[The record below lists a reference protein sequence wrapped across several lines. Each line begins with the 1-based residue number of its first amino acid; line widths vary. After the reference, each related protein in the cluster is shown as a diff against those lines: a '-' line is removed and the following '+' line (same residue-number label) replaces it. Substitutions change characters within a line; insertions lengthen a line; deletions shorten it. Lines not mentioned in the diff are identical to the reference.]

1 MVLTP
6 RLDLRQSQSLVM
18 TPQLQQAIKLLQ
30 FSSLD
35 LLDYVEQELEE
46 NPLLERDEGDNDEQV
61 DLLYDGGELSDE
73 MAERSEEDSGLD
85 AIDFSNPEKDSE
97 IIGSDMD
104 VDIDNEWNI
113 DNASESEITQ
123 ASLAEPAFAD
133 SGPGGATD
141 FMGAMP
147 NLEETITDSTSLR
160 ERLNLQMV
168 MSFTDPVEKLIGTQL
183 IDMLD
188 ESGYICGDLKQ
199 IAENLECATE
209 LVEQVLIGLQAIDTP
224 GLFARNLS
232 ECLALQLR
240 EIDRL
245 DPAMQAL
252 LDNLSLLAK
261 RDVSSL
267 VEICG
272 VDAEDIADMFIEIKK
287 LNPRPAQA
295 FEDTVMQ
302 PIIPDVIMRFQ
313 VGSGWIIELNSE
325 TLPKVLVNNT
335 YFTTITSATESKE
348 DKRYINEC
356 YQSAN
361 WLVKSLH
368 QRATTILKVA
378 SEIVRQQDAFFAK
391 GVQYLR
397 PLVLRDI
404 ADAIDMHESTVSRVT
419 SNKFISSPRGIFELK
434 YFFNAAISSSSGGD
448 TYSSVSVRDRIKSL
462 VNEETIDKILSDDKI
477 VNILNAEG
485 IDVARRTV
493 AKYREALGL
502 PSSIQRRREKRSV
515 L

>member
-35 LLDYVEQELEE
+35 LLEYVEQELRE
-46 NPLLERDEGDNDEQV
+46 NPLLERDEGDQGDHTDQIYDVAESQV
-61 DLLYDGGELSDE
+61 EDL
-73 MAERSEEDSGLD
+73 DS
-85 AIDFSNPEKDSE
+85 IDFSNPENGSE
-97 IIGSDMD
+97 KIGSDLD

-113 DNASESEITQ
+113 DKINDSVDNQISYN
-123 ASLAEPAFAD
+123 EPAFAG
-133 SGPGGATD
+133 SGTGGVSD
-141 FMGAMP
+141 FTGDMA
-147 NLEETITDSTSLR
+147 NIEETITDCPTLR
-160 ERLNLQMV
+160 DHLHSQMA
-168 MSFTDPVEKLIGTQL
+168 MSFNDPIESLIGAQI

-188 ESGYICGDLKQ
+188 ESGYVSGDLNQ
-199 IAENLECATE
+199 IAESLECTIE
-209 LVEQVLIGLQAIDTP
+209 LVEKVLYELQTMDVP

-252 LDNLSLLAK
+252 LDNLGLLAK
-261 RDVSSL
+261 RDISAL

-272 VDAEDIADMFIEIKK
+272 VDAEDIADMFLEIKK
-287 LNPRPAQA
+287 LDPRPAQA
-295 FEDTVMQ
+295 FENAFIQ
-302 PIIPDVIMRFQ
+302 PVIPDVIMKSQ
-313 VGSGWIIELNSE
+313 ANSGWIIELNSE

-335 YFTTITSATESKE
+335 YFTTISCATKSKK
-348 DKRYINEC
+348 DKKYINEC

-419 SNKFISSPRGIFELK
+419 SNKFIASPRGIFELK
-434 YFFNAAISSSSGGD
+434 YFFTAAISSSSGGE
-448 TYSSVSVRDRIKSL
+448 TYSSESVRYRIKSL
-462 VNEETIDKILSDDKI
+462 VDGEEIDEILSDDKI
-477 VNILNAEG
+477 ASILNSEG

-493 AKYREALGL
+493 AKYREAMGL
-502 PSSIQRRREKRSV
+502 ASSVQRRREKKSV